1 MRAVITSTI
10 AFLWKNSSFEKPLN
24 PVLGETYQAKTADG
38 GDLFC
43 EQTCHHPPRSSIY
56 IQGPEDKY
64 VVYGWNEYSVRAYV
78 NSAVCTPIGHKTV
91 VFQDGQQ
98 IKFNNPTDTFYNTVM
113 GTLYQWVHGKIEF
126 HDKENEIYAWYNIG

>member
-38 GDLFC
+38 GDLYC

-56 IQGPEDKY
+56 IQGPDKKY
-64 VVYGWNEYSVRAYV
+64 IVYGWNEYSVKAYL
-78 NSAVCTPIGHKTV
+78 NSAICTPSGHKTV
-91 VFQDGQQ
+91 VFHDG
-98 IKFNNPTDTFYNTVM
+98 
-113 GTLYQWVHGKIEF
+113 
-126 HDKENEIYAWYNIG
+126 